1 MFKQAVP
8 ELKRG
13 WHGRRNTSREQSLF
27 KQTAPQSK
35 RGWYGRRNTSREQSL
50 FKQTAPQSKRGWY
63 GRRNT
68 SREQSLFKQT
78 APQSKRGWHGR
89 KSKASRDRAVAGRA
103 RRDAYSDFA
112 IRPYHP
118 RRQKACSQQPAFL
131 QTKKNLLFQA
141 GFLNLV
147 GERGFEP
154 PTPSSRTKCATR
166 LRHSPMGAHV
176 TAPDCQRQPLFSG
189 LAAFAW
195 KAACPPKFWC
205 FSVTSRASLCGET
218 GAWHQLFAALIPP
231 FGEL

>member
-1 MFKQAVP
+1 MSA
-8 ELKRG
+8 
-13 WHGRRNTSREQSLF
+13 TSAL
-27 KQTAPQSK
+27 
-35 RGWYGRRNTSREQSL
+35 
-50 FKQTAPQSKRGWY
+50 
-63 GRRNT
+63 
-68 SREQSLFKQT
+68 
-78 APQSKRGWHGR
+78 
-89 KSKASRDRAVAGRA
+89 RAVAAQRCLATLGA
-103 RRDAYSDFA
+103 NLLRRFS
-112 IRPYHP
+112 
-118 RRQKACSQQPAFL
+118 SSLL
-131 QTKKNLLFQA
+131 QTKKNLLFQAGFLNLVGERGLRSSATSALRAVAAQRCLATLGANLLRRFSSSLLRAKKNLLFQA

-218 GAWHQLFAALIPP
+218 GA
-231 FGEL
+231 

>member
-1 MFKQAVP
+1 MSAFYWIAHSRMKRMTLKQVPICCIKVLRRHMFKQAVP
-8 ELKRG
+8 EL
-13 WHGRRNTSREQSLF
+13 
-27 KQTAPQSK
+27 K

-63 GRRNT
+63 
-68 SREQSLFKQT
+68 
-78 APQSKRGWHGR
+78 GR

-118 RRQKACSQQPAFL
+118 REHESYSLVFL